1 MSDTLQS
8 VNVTGLGRARWL
20 PGCGRVLQFGQH
32 TKGLSRVFAWFP
44 AIWKAK
50 NLNMRNDAAEMTPAR
65 QWLNAARQNRIR
77 ILNRWKEDAKPQ
89 RLNR

>member
-1 MSDTLQS
+1 VVSGDLE
-8 VNVTGLGRARWL
+8 
-20 PGCGRVLQFGQH
+20 GQ
-32 TKGLSRVFAWFP
+32 KS
-44 AIWKAK
+44 
-50 NLNMRNDAAEMTPAR
+50 NMRNDAAEMTPAR